1 MLAQA
6 SAPGELTGL
15 PVTAL
20 SDAGLG
26 ISSRKS
32 PAGLALAVSAGEVS
46 ARFGDAT
53 NTVWH
58 VGHRTFA
65 PICSGKTC
73 KRCPLG
79 HTVSIGTE
87 APFGEMTNDECR
99 INDEA
104 RMTKVQ
110 P

>member
-46 ARFGDAT
+46 ARFGEAT
-53 NTVWH
+53 NTV
-58 VGHRTFA
+58 
-65 PICSGKTC
+65 
-73 KRCPLG
+73 
-79 HTVSIGTE
+79 
-87 APFGEMTNDECR
+87 
-99 INDEA
+99 
-104 RMTKVQ
+104 
-110 P
+110 